1 VLPGGLGEFST
12 PAKMYYMHRK
22 GRGEWKNGPKW
33 VKSRCSGARE
43 RDMSLKPGDEINYV
57 FGPNDPPP
65 WYDLDAPRFSRP
77 RTDKENVQETNRR
90 KKAREK
96 LLKRKQQEDPL
107 ATLSPQ
113 EEESLQTNDTTKY
126 PRIPGRLWVRSH
138 TPHTTHHTHHT
149 PHTTHHTGYVGSPK
163 GAKQMLWELGH
174 WQPGLTLACCRR
186 ILRELPDFKL
196 ETSELS
202 NLWRSRGHG
211 FELGVKCHPEM
222 AGCGIEYC
230 WGKVSLY
237 ARVTVCACVFVCL
250 LMFVYVCVCCLQ
262 GKYEFRN
269 FINTKTTKRAKLI
282 VSVLTALGRTDF
294 EVRYTKKRREA
305 PLPLFRTRR

>member
-1 VLPGGLGEFST
+1 
-12 PAKMYYMHRK
+12 
-22 GRGEWKNGPKW
+22 
-33 VKSRCSGARE
+33 
-43 RDMSLKPGDEINYV
+43 
-57 FGPNDPPP
+57 
-65 WYDLDAPRFSRP
+65 
-77 RTDKENVQETNRR
+77 
-90 KKAREK
+90 
-96 LLKRKQQEDPL
+96 
-107 ATLSPQ
+107 
-113 EEESLQTNDTTKY
+113 
-126 PRIPGRLWVRSH
+126 
-138 TPHTTHHTHHT
+138 
-149 PHTTHHTGYVGSPK
+149 
-163 GAKQMLWELGH
+163 MLWELGH

-282 VSVLTALGRTDF
+282 ASVSTALGRTDF
-294 EVRYTKKRREA
+294 EVCYTKKRGEA
-305 PLPLFRTRR
+305 PLFTTIPHEKVSAVSHNTRTHLLTNTHARAGLTENAEITKGHM